1 MPPHSLTRTS
11 RVRTSLAEV
20 RRLEAVSF
28 RSWPAAST
36 TYDGTWALRLTAGH
50 PAKRLNSLN
59 PLDPGDARRLPERL
73 ERAAR
78 LFEGFGRP
86 LIVRQSPLTPP
97 ELIALLDEL
106 GWEAFDDSRVMAL
119 DLRRTDLTDAI
130 VRVPLR
136 DVGRWIDQSAAM
148 ESFEAAV
155 KPGLAELIASVE
167 GEVGLFLSE
176 TSDGEPLA
184 AVMAVRFGD
193 LVGLFE
199 IVSSPKGRRRG
210 HGRAIMHSAMAWGR
224 GNGATRAWLQVQ
236 ADNIPACTLYERE
249 GFQEM
254 YRYAYRRAPVIA

>member
-1 MPPHSLTRTS
+1 MR
-11 RVRTSLAEV
+11 A
-20 RRLEAVSF
+20 RLE
-28 RSWPAAST
+28 
-36 TYDGTWALRLTAGH
+36 
-50 PAKRLNSLN
+50 
-59 PLDPGDARRLPERL
+59 ERL

-78 LFEGFGRP
+78 RFKGFGRP

-97 ELIALLDEL
+97 ELIALLDGK

-119 DLRRTDLTDAI
+119 DLRTYDLTDATD
-130 VRVPLR
+130 RVPLR

-148 ESFEAAV
+148 ESFKAFV

-176 TSDGEPLA
+176 MANGEPLA

-199 IVSSPKGRRRG
+199 IVSSPKGRRQGNGRG
-210 HGRAIMHSAMAWGR
+210 IMRSAMAWGR

-254 YRYAYRRAPVIA
+254 YRYAYRRAPSAPVVE